1 MIYTKFKSLHQ
12 VQVAG
17 SFDTDT
23 NTTQQEAGELFS
35 STFINYTNHV
45 DALRAWLFLVDRV
58 DA

>member
-1 MIYTKFKSLHQ
+1 MIELPDTS
-12 VQVAG
+12 VTSVNTAV
-17 SFDTDT
+17 DTDT